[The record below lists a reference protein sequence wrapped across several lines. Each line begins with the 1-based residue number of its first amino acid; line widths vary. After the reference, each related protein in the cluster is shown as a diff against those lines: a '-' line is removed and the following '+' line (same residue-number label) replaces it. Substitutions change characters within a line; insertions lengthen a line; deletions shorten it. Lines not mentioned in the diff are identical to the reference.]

1 MNQILYNKDDYKSNI
16 NYNLN
21 SEIVDK
27 EHNKSFFKFQFI
39 ASSLL
44 VVFVITGYF
53 LYSYNRN
60 KKENISKMLID
71 NYSISRLYNN
81 EQPITTYEESGTM
94 FSVIGIIEIPK
105 INISYPILSESNDEL
120 LKIAPCRIS
129 GPMPNEDGNLCI
141 AGHNYDNYKFFSK
154 ISSLE
159 NGDEIII
166 YDLYNNKLSYYV
178 FNNYEVLENNLS
190 PLETSDNNSKQITLI
205 TCNNLNSNRIIIEAK
220 P

>member
-16 NYNLN
+16 NHNLN

-94 FSVIGIIEIPK
+94 FSVIGMIEIPK

>member
-44 VVFVITGYF
+44 VVVIITGYF

>member
-16 NYNLN
+16 NHNLN

-81 EQPITTYEESGTM
+81 KQPITTYEESGTM
-94 FSVIGIIEIPK
+94 FSVIGMIEIPK